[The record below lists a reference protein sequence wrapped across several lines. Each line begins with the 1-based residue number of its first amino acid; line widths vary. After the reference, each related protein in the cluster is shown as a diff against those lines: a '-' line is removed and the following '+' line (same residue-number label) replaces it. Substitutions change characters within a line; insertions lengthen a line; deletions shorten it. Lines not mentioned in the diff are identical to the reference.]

1 MPASP
6 KIPSPEGPSWLDN
19 ALKSGALRARTSI
32 FLPLQTGTSM
42 TDTIKTDVLIIGA
55 GPCGLFAVF
64 ELGLLD
70 MKVHLVD
77 ILDKLGGQCAELY
90 PEKPIY
96 DIPAIPMVTGQGL
109 TDALMEQ
116 IKPFNPTFHLNEMV
130 ETIEKIGDPLFRVT
144 TDAGQVFET
153 KVVVISAGGGS
164 FQPKRPPVPGIEAYE
179 GTSVFYAVRKM
190 EQFRGKD
197 LLIVGGGDSAL
208 DWVLN
213 LQPIARRVTLLHRRD
228 DFRAAPHSV
237 DQMRKLVAAGKMDL
251 KLGQV
256 TALEGENGMLSGA
269 MVKGTDNETFKID
282 CNTMLPFF
290 GLTMKLG
297 PVANWGVKLENNLVP
312 VDTEAFETNVPGIF
326 AIGDINT
333 YPGKLKLIL
342 SGFHEGALMAQKA
355 SRYVFPD
362 KRVVFQYTTSSSSLQ
377 KKLGVN

>member
-1 MPASP
+1 
-6 KIPSPEGPSWLDN
+6 
-19 ALKSGALRARTSI
+19 
-32 FLPLQTGTSM
+32 M

-70 MKVHLVD
+70 MKAHLVD
-77 ILDKLGGQCAELY
+77 ILDKVGGQCAELY

-96 DIPAIPMVTGQGL
+96 DIPAVPVVTGQGL
-109 TDALMEQ
+109 TNALMEQ

-130 ETIEKIGDPLFRVT
+130 ETIEKIGDPLFRAT
-144 TDAGQVFET
+144 TDAGTVFEA
-153 KVVVISAGGGS
+153 KVIVIAAGGGS

-179 GTSVFYAVRKM
+179 GTSVYYAVRKM
-190 EQFRGKD
+190 EQFRDKS

-208 DWVLN
+208 DWTLN
-213 LQPIARRVTLLHRRD
+213 LQPIAKRVTLLHRRD

-237 DQMRKLVAAGKMDL
+237 EQMRQLVAAGKMDL
-251 KLGQV
+251 RIGQV
-256 TALEGENGMLSGA
+256 TGLEGDNGMLSGA
-269 MVKGTDNETFKID
+269 LLKGNDNQTFRVD
-282 CNTMLPFF
+282 CDTMLPFF

-297 PVANWGVKLENNLVP
+297 PVANWGVRLENNLVP
-312 VDTEAFETNVPGIF
+312 VDTEAFETDVPGIF

-342 SGFHEGALMAQKA
+342 SGFHEGALMSQKA